1 MRRRRRLRDR
11 LATERL
17 ERRLV
22 LAADL
27 TVLSAGPVGQI
38 TWEGAA
44 VEAYQD
50 RWIIG
55 VDAAADRLLPASA
68 AAPAVQSGWSL
79 IDLGGGFFSLATPG
93 ASVHDVT
100 GWAAA
105 APGVTWVEPD
115 FALTPTRLPNDPDY
129 SLLWGLSNDGQTG
142 GVAGVDINAPQ
153 AWEIT
158 TGSRNVVIAVVDSGV
173 DIRHPDLAA
182 NIWRNP
188 GEIPG
193 NGIDD
198 DRNGFVDDVSGWD
211 FVSNDNVADDGNG
224 HGTHV
229 AGTIGA
235 VGNDGRGVVGV
246 NWEVSILPLK
256 FLDDWGFG
264 STAGAIAALNYV
276 TLLRSAGVNI
286 VATNNSWGGGG
297 YSAALRTV
305 IARHND
311 AGILFVAAAGN
322 DGTDNDAF
330 PAYPASYDLANV
342 ISVAAIDHAGQAA
355 SFSNIGRTSV
365 DLAAP
370 GVDVFSTIPGN
381 GYASFSGTSMA
392 APHVSGVVGLLAA
405 ANPQATAAE
414 LRAAILDTTVPVPGL
429 AGRLATGGRLDAA
442 AALDQIAPLPGP
454 RVLSVLPGGVV
465 APPVSQVQVVFNE
478 EILVAGLLAENFT
491 LMSAGGDETW
501 GTSDDIVVAIPPAGI
516 DQSPAGTVTLDLGGQ
531 LVDGTY
537 RLTLRGT
544 GPTPIQNLVGEPL
557 RGGSDLTFGFSVQ
570 TPPPAPLEPN
580 DTLATATPALL
591 DGDESVFAGV
601 IGDGGNGPRDVD
613 LFAVVLEA
621 GDLLEVVVTAAA
633 TGSSLDS
640 YLSLFDATGGL
651 WATNDD
657 DGSSL
662 DSRLSFV
669 APIAGGY
676 LVGVSGFGNT
686 NYSPVSGDGTAAG
699 SIGPYEIRL
708 RRTAPN
714 GESND
719 SIFEAT
725 PVPILTG
732 TTSFEGE
739 IGDGDHGDRDVD
751 LFGLSLLVGQRL
763 EAAVVAAAVGSGLD
777 SRLRLFNVNGE
788 ELAASGDAG
797 GGSDSR
803 LTFTAPES
811 ASYFIGVSGRGNE
824 NYSPLLGGTGEAGS
838 TGRFQLEIGLSEFV
852 PTPPPASAPG
862 EPNDSLFE
870 ATPLGIVSG
879 FVSLAGVI
887 GDGRFPGQD
896 VDLFAV
902 SLLVGQ
908 RLEAAVVAAALD
920 SPLDSQLRLFDVAG
934 RELAANAD
942 ADGTTDS
949 RLAFVAPESASYFIG
964 VSGSGNARYSPLV
977 AGGGLAGS
985 TGRFRLD
992 VALSAFEP
1000 GPAPEPGGT
1009 IAEAAVGLTAASG
1022 TASVTAAIGSG
1033 AFDADDVD
1041 LYSVDL
1047 AAGDLIEAA
1056 VRARP
1061 LDSPL
1066 DSFLRLFD
1074 AAGNELAANDDF
1086 QGSLDSGLA
1095 FVAGESG
1102 RYYVGVS
1109 GYGNRRYSV
1118 LTGEGQAAGS
1128 TGSYRLDLRRS
1139 ETSAVSPPDTN
1150 DSLAGATPLSLEHG
1164 GTAVTGVIGDGS
1176 FGARD
1181 VDLYR
1186 INLLA
1191 GQTLTLGITAAAAG
1205 GVLDSYLRLFDAAG
1219 FEVAAN
1225 DDGADSPDSTVTYTT
1240 AEGGVYFIG
1249 VSGFGNGRYRPE
1261 AAGSGGRGSIG
1272 SYRLD
1277 AAVTSTASSLGAEL
1291 RRRLPEDGTPA
1302 GPRIRSAADLFRLI
1316 ALLASGADGDGP
1328 GV

>member
-1 MRRRRRLRDR
+1 MGRRRRLRDG
-11 LATERL
+11 LAAERL

-22 LAADL
+22 LAADFAGL
-27 TVLSAGPVGQI
+27 AAGPVGQI
-38 TWEGAA
+38 TWEGLA

-50 RWIIG
+50 RWVVG
-55 VDAAADRLLPASA
+55 FDAGTVGQTPVPAATP
-68 AAPAVQSGWSL
+68 PVVSGWSL

-93 ASVHDVT
+93 TTSHDVSQ
-100 GWAAA
+100 WAAA
-105 APGVTWVEPD
+105 TPGVTWIEPD
-115 FALTPTRLPNDPDY
+115 FAITPTRLPNDPDY

-142 GVAGVDINAPQ
+142 GVEDIDINAPQ

-158 TGSRNVVIAVVDSGV
+158 TGSRSVVIAVVDSGV
-173 DIRHPDLAA
+173 DVGHPDLAA

-198 DRNGFVDDVSGWD
+198 DRNGYVDDVSGWD

-229 AGTIGA
+229 AGTIGG

-264 STAGAIAALNYV
+264 STAGAIAALNYAAV
-276 TLLRSAGVNI
+276 LKSAGVNL

-297 YSAALRTV
+297 YSSALRTV
-305 IARHND
+305 IARHNE

-355 SFSNIGRTSV
+355 SFSNFGRTSV

-370 GVDVFSTIPGN
+370 GVDVYSTIPGS

-392 APHVSGVVGLLAA
+392 APHVAGVVGLLAA

-442 AALDQIAPLPGP
+442 AALDQIAPLAGP

-465 APPVSQVQVVFNE
+465 APPVSQLQVVFNE
-478 EILVAGLLAENFT
+478 EILAAAVLADNFR
-491 LMSAGGDETW
+491 LMAAGGDETW
-501 GTSDDIVVAIPPAGI
+501 GTSDDLPVMIPQAGI
-516 DQSPAGTVTLDLGGQ
+516 EQSPPGTVTLNLDGQ
-531 LVDGTY
+531 LVDGDY

-544 GPTPIQNLVGEPL
+544 GPTPIQNRAGEPL
-557 RGGSDLTFGFSVQ
+557 RGGNDLTFGFSVR

-591 DGDESVFAGV
+591 EDDESIFAGV
-601 IGDGGNGPRDVD
+601 IGDGANGLEDVD

-621 GDLLEVVVTAAA
+621 GDLLEIVVTAAA

-640 YLSLFDATGGL
+640 YLSLFDANGGL
-651 WATNDD
+651 WASNDD
-657 DGSSL
+657 DGGSL

-669 APIAGGY
+669 APISGGY
-676 LVGVSGFGNT
+676 LVGVSGFGNSY
-686 NYSPVSGDGTAAG
+686 YSPVSGEGTTAG
-699 SIGPYEIRL
+699 SIGPYEVRL

-714 GESND
+714 FESND
-719 SIFEAT
+719 SIYEAT

-751 LFGLSLLVGQRL
+751 LYALSLLVGQRL
-763 EAAVVAAAVGSGLD
+763 EAAIVAAALGSTLD
-777 SRLRLFNVNGE
+777 SRLRVFDVNGQ
-788 ELAASGDAG
+788 ELAASGDDD
-797 GGSDSR
+797 GSGDSR
-803 LTFTAPES
+803 LAFTAPES
-811 ASYFIGVSGRGNE
+811 ASYFIGVSGSGNAH
-824 NYSPLLGGTGEAGS
+824 YSPLLGGTGEAGS
-838 TGRFQLEIGLSEFV
+838 TGGFRLEIGLSEFV
-852 PTPPPASAPG
+852 PTPPPSAPG

-870 ATPLGIVSG
+870 ATPLGIVTG
-879 FVSLAGVI
+879 FVSLDGFI
-887 GDGRFPGQD
+887 GDGRFPAQD

-908 RLEAAVVAAALD
+908 RLEAAAVAAALG
-920 SPLDSQLRLFDVAG
+920 SPLDSQLRLFDVTG

-942 ADGTTDS
+942 AGGTTDS

-964 VSGSGNARYSPLV
+964 VSGSGNARYSPLS
-977 AGGGLAGS
+977 AGAGMAGS
-985 TGRFRLD
+985 TGQFRLD

-1000 GPAPEPGGT
+1000 GPPPAPEPGAT
-1009 IAEAAVGLTAASG
+1009 IAEAAAGLAAGSA

-1033 AFDADDVD
+1033 AFDSGDVD
-1041 LYSVDL
+1041 LYFVDL

-1056 VRARP
+1056 VRARE

-1074 AAGNELAANDDF
+1074 AGGHELAANDDF

-1109 GYGNRRYSV
+1109 GYGNRRYSI
-1118 LTGEGQAAGS
+1118 LTGAGQAAGS
-1128 TGSYRLDLRRS
+1128 TGGYRLDLRRS
-1139 ETSAVSPPDTN
+1139 EARPIGPPDTN
-1150 DSLAGATPLSLEHG
+1150 DSLTGATPLSL

-1176 FGARD
+1176 HGARD

-1186 INLLA
+1186 VSLA
-1191 GQTLTLGITAAAAG
+1191 SGQTLRLGITAAAAG
-1205 GVLDSYLRLFDAAG
+1205 GVLDSYLRLFNAAG
-1219 FEVAAN
+1219 AEVAAN
-1225 DDGADSPDSTVTYTT
+1225 DDGADSSDSRLTYTV
-1240 AEGGVYFIG
+1240 AEGGVFFIG

-1261 AAGSGGRGSIG
+1261 AAGSGSRGSIG

-1277 AAVTSTASSLGAEL
+1277 VAVTSTASSLGAEL

-1302 GPRIRSAADLFRLI
+1302 GPRIGSAADLFRLI